1 MITERDLK
9 EAIAE
14 CEGTK
19 NPNANTC
26 IKLAAYYTI
35 LDNLYG
41 QPTDRQEAAT
51 FPRGYS
57 LSDGNGSIDYLT
69 DSELSEIIRQKGI
82 DKVYRVIDELTETIA
97 VLNPSLYQS
106 FMRKLDNV

>member
-41 QPTDRQEAAT
+41 QPTDRQETAT

-57 LSDGNGSIDYLT
+57 MSDGFNSVDFLT
-69 DSELSEIIRQKGI
+69 NSELSEIIRQKGI
-82 DKVYRVIDELTETIA
+82 DKAYRVIDELVETIA

-106 FMRKLDNV
+106 FVRKLSDL